1 MQATCRTGTAA
12 ALAAA
17 MLAAGA
23 ADAASYRVFPVP
35 VASPDH
41 GAHTL
46 VTNPQNAEASPFGW
60 HDTNGAAGPEFT
72 ILRGNN
78 AVVYTDT
85 DGNDVAD
92 DVGPDG
98 GASLLFDFA
107 WSPTDAPITYKDALA
122 TNAFYWVNM
131 LHDIFYRHGFDEAAG
146 NMQQNNYGRG
156 GLGNDPVLVEILDGA
171 GSNGA
176 NGSFTSDGTSPRIQL
191 YPWTV
196 TTPPRD
202 GSFDAT
208 ILIQAWGMA
217 VNGRIAGPSCVSNA
231 ETPTSGYDDFFALL
245 LTTDFTTAT
254 ATQPRGLGTYMLGQS
269 VSGSGIRG
277 LAYTTDLKADHYT
290 YQDTRFLSAPQD
302 TGTVWASALWD
313 LTWSLVDVYGASND
327 WFDGNGAENRMLRLA
342 IRALQ
347 RQTCDAGFVEARD
360 AWLTADT
367 ELYAG
372 DNHCRIWNAFARR
385 GLGASAVQ
393 GSGTSN
399 GDNTAAYDLPQECL
413 PDPLFA
419 DGFET
424 P

>member
-1 MQATCRTGTAA
+1 MQGIRKTVVAVATAI
-12 ALAAA
+12 
-17 MLAAGA
+17 LAAGA
-23 ADAASYRVFPVP
+23 AGAASYRVFPVP

-41 GAHTL
+41 GAQAL
-46 VTNPQNAEASPFGW
+46 VTDPQQAEASPFGW

-85 DGNDVAD
+85 DAD
-92 DVGPDG
+92 DAPDDSGPDG
-98 GASLLFDFA
+98 GPTLLFDFA
-107 WSPTDAPITYKDALA
+107 WSPADPPASYKDALA

-131 LHDIFYRHGFDEAAG
+131 LHDIFYRHGFDELAG

-156 GLGNDPVLVEILDGA
+156 GLGADPVIVEILDGS
-171 GSNGA
+171 GTNGA
-176 NGSFTSDGTSPRIQL
+176 DGSYTSDGTSPRIQL
-191 YPWTV
+191 REWT
-196 TTPPRD
+196 TTAPRRE

-208 ILIQAWGMA
+208 ILIYAWGMA
-217 VNGRIAGPSCVSNA
+217 VNGRIAGPACVSNL
-231 ETPTSGYDDFFALL
+231 ESPGSGYDDFFALL

-254 ATQPRGLGTYMLGQS
+254 PTQPRGIGTYVLGQP
-269 VSGSGIRG
+269 VTGSGLRG
-277 LAYTTDLKADHYT
+277 LSYTTDLEADHYT
-290 YQDTRFLSAPQD
+290 YQDTRILSSPQD

-313 LTWSLVDVYGASND
+313 LTWSLVDAYGASND

-347 RQTCDAGFVEARD
+347 RQTCAAGFVEARD
-360 AWLTADT
+360 AWLTADA
-367 ELYAG
+367 ELYTG
-372 DNHCRIWNAFARR
+372 ENRCRIWNAFARR
-385 GLGASAVQ
+385 GLGFSAVQ
-393 GSGTSN
+393 GLGTSN
-399 GDNTAAYDLPQECL
+399 SDNTAAFDLPQECL

>member
-1 MQATCRTGTAA
+1 
-12 ALAAA
+12 
-17 MLAAGA
+17 
-23 ADAASYRVFPVP
+23 VP
-35 VASPDH
+35 
-41 GAHTL
+41 
-46 VTNPQNAEASPFGW
+46 
-60 HDTNGAAGPEFT
+60 
-72 ILRGNN
+72 R
-78 AVVYTDT
+78 
-85 DGNDVAD
+85 
-92 DVGPDG
+92 
-98 GASLLFDFA
+98 
-107 WSPTDAPITYKDALA
+107 
-122 TNAFYWVNM
+122 
-131 LHDIFYRHGFDEAAG
+131 
-146 NMQQNNYGRG
+146 
-156 GLGNDPVLVEILDGA
+156 
-171 GSNGA
+171 
-176 NGSFTSDGTSPRIQL
+176 
-191 YPWTV
+191 
-196 TTPPRD
+196 PRD

-245 LTTDFTTAT
+245 LTTDFTMAT